1 MPSATIPNPFL
12 YLQANADANPNGVF
26 SQSPDQRVTNAEAV
40 VSAKKLAYELR
51 RLGVAAGDVVALD
64 LPDQLSILF
73 AEAVYHEAAVS
84 TALPDG
90 FSADGAFPIHWV
102 FTRSATRAQAG
113 ARTVVVDARFLQQV
127 DQNPYGI
134 SPSTEPIETLRIV
147 FSSGTTGTPKAIALG
162 REMESLLDAA
172 LPTWF
177 AGGPYVTLMDT
188 ATAPGFGEFY
198 LSVKGGQPFLC
209 VGGAAPADIVRLA
222 DQYSVRSLKGSA
234 AQVAGV
240 VAELEGQGRTLPKI
254 ETVIVG
260 GTVMPPGVAERMRRA
275 AEGCQ
280 IFGNYGSTEAGTI
293 TARLY
298 ASDDP
303 YDAGHVVPGSA
314 LQIVD
319 EDDRQLPDGDVGA
332 VRTRSWGM
340 VQGYLGDEQATAL
353 AFRDGWF
360 YPGDLG
366 FIRPDGG
373 LTLTGRQTEVLNA
386 GGVKIDP
393 NRIDHFALELP
404 GVLDAGSF
412 DYPTTSGLRQ
422 IGIAVVAA
430 DDIDAGAL
438 VSALTAE
445 FGTAAPKLVARIDEI
460 PRTATGKPLRRTLSE
475 KYAEN

>member
-1 MPSATIPNPFL
+1 MPSASIPNPFL
-12 YLQANADANPNGVF
+12 HLQANADSNPNGVF

-51 RLGVAAGDVVALD
+51 RLGVRAGDVVALD

-73 AEAVYHEAAVS
+73 AEAVYHEAAIS
-84 TALPDG
+84 TSLPDG
-90 FSADGAFPIHWV
+90 YSAEGVFAVDWLFSA
-102 FTRSATRAQAG
+102 SATRTHARAQ
-113 ARTVVVDARFLQQV
+113 TVVVDTRFLQHV
-127 DQNPYGI
+127 EQNPYGI
-134 SPSTEPIETLRIV
+134 TPSTEPIETLRIV

-162 REMESLLDAA
+162 REMEVLLDAA

-177 AGGPYVTLMDT
+177 ASGPYVTLMDT

-240 VAELEGQGRTLPKI
+240 VAELEAQGRTLPKI

-260 GTVMPPGVAERMRRA
+260 GTVMPPGLADRMRRA
-275 AEGCQ
+275 ADGCQ
-280 IFGNYGSTEAGTI
+280 ILGNYGSTEAGTI

-298 ASDDP
+298 SSDDP
-303 YDAGHVVPGSA
+303 YDAGHVVPGSE

-319 EDDRQLPDGDVGA
+319 EDDRELPAGEVGV
-332 VRTRSWGM
+332 VRTRSAGM
-340 VQGYLGDEQATAL
+340 VNGYLGDERATRL

-366 FIRPDGG
+366 FVRPDGG

-393 NRIDHFALELP
+393 NRIDHFAADFP
-404 GVLDAGSF
+404 KVRDACSF
-412 DYPTTSGLRQ
+412 DYVSVTGLRQ
-422 IGIAVVAA
+422 IGLAVVC
-430 DDIDAGAL
+430 DDDVDAQTL
-438 VSALTAE
+438 VAALTAE
-445 FGTAAPKLVARIDEI
+445 FGTAAPKLVARIDAI
-460 PRTATGKPLRRTLSE
+460 PRTATGKPLRRELSE
-475 KYAEN
+475 QYAEG